1 MQKET
6 ERHVIAEF
14 IKKTGYENKE
24 IYASFVKV
32 AQLDKWKFEISTGMI
47 YIWNGEQSVQTEQ
60 RITCKFLP
68 TAMWIYQHCKDICD
82 ASNSGDIVTDIPFDS
97 V

>member
-6 ERHVIAEF
+6 DIAEF
-14 IKKTGYENKE
+14 IKKTGYENPE
-24 IYASFVKV
+24 LYASFVKTV
-32 AQLDKWKFEISTGMI
+32 QIDEWEVEISTGMI
-47 YIWNGEQSVQTEQ
+47 YNWNGSLSVQTEQ

-82 ASNSGDIVTDIPFDS
+82 ACNSGDIVTDIPFDS